1 MKNTIKANETLGVIV
16 HSAQNIKSP
25 ELELKATDHFQ
36 LQNWMSKHLL
46 RLLSIREFDNP
57 HP

>member
-1 MKNTIKANETLGVIV
+1 MYKQCLSLEEPRLTVMKNTIKANETLGVIV

-36 LQNWMSKHLL
+36 LQN
-46 RLLSIREFDNP
+46 
-57 HP
+57 